1 MSHELD
7 FTTGRA
13 AIAFT
18 GETPWHGFGIKLDE
32 NATPD
37 QWRVAAGLDYDV
49 VSRPIFYGV
58 QGADGNKKAQVISDR
73 RALLRDDTQDFLS
86 IVSDKYVIAQPSKI
100 FSFFTE
106 LLKNN
111 GLRMETAGA
120 LDEGRKIWALAHIDD
135 DFTIMGRDQVKPYI
149 LVATSY
155 DGSLSTTAMF
165 STVRVVCNNTLRF
178 SGAYDADSIND
189 DVYKV
194 RHDKEFSIT
203 EAHGKLGLDENA
215 WNAYKQNMENLAR
228 LQVSPNDVLEYF
240 YTVAGQGDMIE
251 RNDESGE
258 IISFPEP
265 GRVVKQFINGYK
277 NGPGAQLP
285 SADGTMFGALQAVTF
300 YQDHLAPAGNR
311 GKRFDS
317 ATFGS
322 GNLRKQ
328 HAVDLALSK
337 LEAA

>member
-13 AIAFT
+13 AIAYQ
-18 GETPWHGFGIKLDE
+18 GDVPWHGFGTKLPAD
-32 NATPD
+32 ATPD
-37 QWRVAAGLDYDV
+37 EWRVAAGLDYDV

-58 QGADGNKKAQVISDR
+58 QTDEGKKAQVISDR
-73 RALLRDDTQDFLS
+73 VALLRDDTQDFLS
-86 IVSDKYVIAQPSKI
+86 IVSNRYVVAQPSKI
-100 FSFFTE
+100 FGFFTD
-106 LLKNN
+106 LLKQS

-120 LDEGRKIWALAHIDD
+120 LDQGRKIWALAHLDD
-135 DFTIMGRDQVKPYI
+135 DFSVFGQDQIKPYV

-165 STVRVVCNNTLRF
+165 TTIRVVCNNTLRF
-178 SGAYDADSIND
+178 SGAYGADENSN

-194 RHDKEFSIT
+194 RHDTEFNIG
-203 EAHGKLGLDENA
+203 EAHGKLGLDPAA
-215 WNAYKQNMENLAR
+215 WKQYQTNMDNLAR
-228 LQVSPNDVLEYF
+228 MQVSPEDLLEYF
-240 YTVAGQGDMIE
+240 YTVAGQDKDIV
-251 RNDESGE
+251 RNDENGE

-265 GRVVKQFINGYK
+265 GRVVKQFINAMK
-277 NGPGAQLP
+277 NGPGADLP
-285 SADGTMFGALQAVTF
+285 SANGTMFGAVQAVTF
-300 YQDHLAPAGNR
+300 YQDHLAPSGNR
-311 GKRFDS
+311 GKRFES

-328 HAVDLALSK
+328 HAMDLALTK